1 MAPPL
6 ETSIS
11 GRKILVVDD
20 NRDAAATLAI
30 LLRMGGNET
39 HTAHDGE
46 EALAK
51 AAAIRPD
58 VLIIDIGLPK
68 LSGYEVC
75 RALREQAW
83 GMPMTVV
90 AVTARGELD
99 DQLKSREAGFVKS
112 REAGFDGHLTKP
124 VDFRQLT
131 KVLASLLSDPNRE
144 SKV

>member
-1 MAPPL
+1 MENDLSEPTAAKHWRIAIKRDTIRTHGLGSLQCPPDFMAPPL

-51 AAAIRPD
+51 AATIRPD
-58 VLIIDIGLPK
+58 VFIIDIGLPK
-68 LSGYEVC
+68 WFVGLCVS
-75 RALREQAW
+75 R
-83 GMPMTVV
+83 
-90 AVTARGELD
+90 RGEC
-99 DQLKSREAGFVKS
+99 
-112 REAGFDGHLTKP
+112 P
-124 VDFRQLT
+124 
-131 KVLASLLSDPNRE
+131 
-144 SKV
+144 

>member
-6 ETSIS
+6 ATSIS

-20 NRDAAATLAI
+20 NRDAAVTLAM

-51 AAAIRPD
+51 AAVIRPD

-83 GMPMTVV
+83 GKPIMIV
-90 AVTARGELD
+90 AVTGQSEVDDEL
-99 DQLKSREAGFVKS
+99 KS

-124 VDFRQLT
+124 VDFRELT
-131 KVLASLLSDPNRE
+131 KFLAGLFSDPNRE
-144 SKV
+144 FQG